1 MGKIWSGKLGG
12 EVRGEVWSKDIVSMY
27 VCVCMYVYVCNMQ
40 KINKM
45 LCYKKEIENGTW

>member
-1 MGKIWSGKLGG
+1 
-12 EVRGEVWSKDIVSMY
+12 MY

-45 LCYKKEIENGTW
+45 LCYKKEIENGT